1 MSIHIT
7 VRLSDYAASSARV
20 AATAQGVTL
29 GSYLEAAVI
38 AALAAGI
45 TASPS
50 GGRAAEDQPTTSRT
64 IRHTSRTSGAGS
76 AVEGQ
81 RKTRL
86 RQLPRL
92 RMIVPIPVAEL
103 RHRWDVRK

>member
-45 TASPS
+45 TASPKRR
-50 GGRAAEDQPTTSRT
+50 GGPRKS
-64 IRHTSRTSGAGS
+64 
-76 AVEGQ
+76 EG
-81 RKTRL
+81 K
-86 RQLPRL
+86 
-92 RMIVPIPVAEL
+92 E
-103 RHRWDVRK
+103 